1 MKKKKIA
8 IFLMFAIIA
17 AAFVPS
23 VSYAQEEVP
32 YGPWVDQISFQAES
46 DQAKV
51 FNMLE
56 NNEVQLHISD
66 INDPGIFA
74 KIRESPNLDYAT
86 SYGLYFDLTFNPYGP
101 TFLNGELNPFYD
113 PKIREAMNYLIDR
126 DYIAEELMGGMAK
139 PKLFCLTSAF
149 PDYGRLADVLMQL
162 EAKYSHNFEKAKTII
177 FEEMAKLGAVYK
189 DEKWYYN
196 DKPVTLKILIRIDS
210 PPRTR
215 IGNYVADL
223 LEQLGFKTERMYK
236 TSREASPIWILGN
249 PAKGEFHIYTG
260 GWITTIVNRDQAGNF
275 AFFYTP
281 RGGWGTPLWQAY
293 KPDPIFAEV
302 AYRLDDA
309 DWKTFEERQEL
320 MAKAAELSLKDSV
333 RIWLV
338 DQVSPFPYRKE
349 IQVASD
355 LASGL
360 FSNPISH
367 RTVRYKDRIGG
378 TLKASDREVFV
389 DPWNP
394 FVGTNWA
401 YDAHIIIATVDADY
415 IYNPYTGLPMPN
427 MFENATVEVLKGTQ
441 TMSSSP
447 WLNLKFV
454 DEIKVPTD
462 AWYEWDSKNQ
472 QVIYAPEGTK
482 ARAKVVINYGD
493 VLGKVKYHDG
503 SVMTLADW
511 LIPWPLDFERNDPDS
526 PFYDESSAPM
536 FASFKQIFCGWRI
549 VSEHPLITEIYLN
562 YSSLDAELILAQAAS
577 LTQIDSPTW
586 GIANFWPSMPWH
598 AKAIGMLAEKKGLLA
613 MSADKADE
621 MDVEWMNYIGGPS
634 LAILKDMLEEA
645 KSTGYVPF
653 EKFASKYVSAEEVSA
668 RYANLEKWYNEHG
681 HFWVGSGPFYLDSV
695 DFTGHSALIK
705 AFRDYRFKADRWAW
719 LAQPPIPESTVTAPD
734 SVVPGLK
741 AEFQLSLSTM
751 GQPYK
756 NDRIDFVK
764 YLVMDSAG
772 NVMTKGEATP
782 VAEGQ
787 WSIALPE
794 NVTGKMTPGTYT
806 LVTIALSKD
815 VAIPGVLKT
824 PFVVIPE
831 LSYFQ
836 TLLAKTEGELNAA
849 VSDLETKFT
858 DEIAALNA
866 AISASQTMMYAAIG
880 ISIVSLLVAIYAIIS
895 KK

>member
-281 RGGWGTPLWQAY
+281 RGGCCLLYT
-293 KPDPIFAEV
+293 
-302 AYRLDDA
+302 
-309 DWKTFEERQEL
+309 
-320 MAKAAELSLKDSV
+320 
-333 RIWLV
+333 
-338 DQVSPFPYRKE
+338 SP
-349 IQVASD
+349 
-355 LASGL
+355 
-360 FSNPISH
+360 
-367 RTVRYKDRIGG
+367 
-378 TLKASDREVFV
+378 
-389 DPWNP
+389 
-394 FVGTNWA
+394 
-401 YDAHIIIATVDADY
+401 
-415 IYNPYTGLPMPN
+415 
-427 MFENATVEVLKGTQ
+427 
-441 TMSSSP
+441 SP
-447 WLNLKFV
+447 
-454 DEIKVPTD
+454 
-462 AWYEWDSKNQ
+462 
-472 QVIYAPEGTK
+472 
-482 ARAKVVINYGD
+482 
-493 VLGKVKYHDG
+493 
-503 SVMTLADW
+503 
-511 LIPWPLDFERNDPDS
+511 
-526 PFYDESSAPM
+526 
-536 FASFKQIFCGWRI
+536 
-549 VSEHPLITEIYLN
+549 
-562 YSSLDAELILAQAAS
+562 
-577 LTQIDSPTW
+577 
-586 GIANFWPSMPWH
+586 
-598 AKAIGMLAEKKGLLA
+598 
-613 MSADKADE
+613 
-621 MDVEWMNYIGGPS
+621 
-634 LAILKDMLEEA
+634 
-645 KSTGYVPF
+645 
-653 EKFASKYVSAEEVSA
+653 
-668 RYANLEKWYNEHG
+668 
-681 HFWVGSGPFYLDSV
+681 
-695 DFTGHSALIK
+695 
-705 AFRDYRFKADRWAW
+705 RD
-719 LAQPPIPESTVTAPD
+719 
-734 SVVPGLK
+734 
-741 AEFQLSLSTM
+741 
-751 GQPYK
+751 
-756 NDRIDFVK
+756 
-764 YLVMDSAG
+764 
-772 NVMTKGEATP
+772 
-782 VAEGQ
+782 
-787 WSIALPE
+787 
-794 NVTGKMTPGTYT
+794 
-806 LVTIALSKD
+806 
-815 VAIPGVLKT
+815 
-824 PFVVIPE
+824 
-831 LSYFQ
+831 
-836 TLLAKTEGELNAA
+836 
-849 VSDLETKFT
+849 
-858 DEIAALNA
+858 
-866 AISASQTMMYAAIG
+866 
-880 ISIVSLLVAIYAIIS
+880 
-895 KK
+895 